1 MKKITK
7 DKKNWFKKHP
17 YLFTFLIGWPALFFI
32 IDSLTFDD
40 VSIDIAVTIFFLS
53 FPLIIFFLWS
63 YKKDSKER
71 EQLGNI
77 NWFKNWFKRHPYL
90 FTFLIG
96 WPILT
101 FIIDT
106 FIEPIVSDRF
116 NYILAII
123 WISFPLI
130 IFFLWIKNLEKTRK
144 AIQYILITI
153 FVILVLPIWYSASI
167 FIFDNVKII
176 KKDTKYVIIR
186 MPTKNIFLSNEDKA
200 IKDGQNRKEAAK
212 LAGPYCSSHG
222 SGEIAYIFV
231 GKSKNRTGIWFD
243 TKDSFTGTFAAEWRF
258 FCADDI
264 DQALYLF
271 YENIPENFNSYISR
285 VTNYNQVTSHS
296 TLATSQHLPGHLV
309 AKYKKYEKYEKE
321 VAKKS
326 SSEDTEQKI
335 NPDLITI
342 GSGSGFY
349 INNKGYALTNNHVV
363 EICEQVI
370 TIDKGQKILFNIV
383 ATDKVIDIGLIK
395 SIEKNSNYLRINK
408 KGAKLGEDVIAVGFP
423 LSSRLSDSVKI
434 TKGVVSSLIGLDNNS
449 AQIQIDA
456 ALQPGNS
463 GGPIINENGNV
474 VGIASASLN
483 KLLMIAET
491 GTISENVNF
500 AVASPAIINFLKA
513 KKVKYSSEGFF
524 SSEYSSTELAA
535 LGEETTIKLL
545 CLNTRTAYN
554 RLKSS
559 KGYKDVLLDLN

>member
-1 MKKITK
+1 
-7 DKKNWFKKHP
+7 
-17 YLFTFLIGWPALFFI
+17 
-32 IDSLTFDD
+32 
-40 VSIDIAVTIFFLS
+40 
-53 FPLIIFFLWS
+53 
-63 YKKDSKER
+63 
-71 EQLGNI
+71 
-77 NWFKNWFKRHPYL
+77 
-90 FTFLIG
+90 
-96 WPILT
+96 
-101 FIIDT
+101 
-106 FIEPIVSDRF
+106 
-116 NYILAII
+116 
-123 WISFPLI
+123 
-130 IFFLWIKNLEKTRK
+130 
-144 AIQYILITI
+144 
-153 FVILVLPIWYSASI
+153 
-167 FIFDNVKII
+167 
-176 KKDTKYVIIR
+176 
-186 MPTKNIFLSNEDKA
+186 MPTKNIFLSKTELA
-200 IKDGQNRKEAAK
+200 IKEGQNRKEAVK
-212 LAGPYCSSHG
+212 LSGTYCSSHG
-222 SGEIAYIFV
+222 SGKIAYILV

-243 TKDSFTGTFAAEWRF
+243 TEESINGTFTAKWRF

-271 YENIPENFNSYISR
+271 YENIPENFNSYIFR

-296 TLATSQHLPGHLV
+296 TLSNSKYLPDNLV
-309 AKYKKYEKYEKE
+309 EKYKKYEKYEKE

-335 NPDLITI
+335 NPDLLTI

-370 TIDKGQKILFNIV
+370 TIAEGRKILFYVV
-383 ATDKVIDIGLIK
+383 ATDKVNDIGLLK
-395 SIEKNSNYLRINK
+395 SIEKNSNYLVINK

-434 TKGVVSSLIGLDNNS
+434 TKGVVSSLSGMKNNS

-491 GTISENVNF
+491 ETIPENVNF
-500 AVASPAIINFLKA
+500 AVSSPAIVNFLKT
-513 KKVKYSSEGFF
+513 KKVKYTSAGFF
-524 SSEYSSTELAA
+524 SSEYSSTELAEM
-535 LGEETTIKLL
+535 GEEATIKLL

-559 KGYKDVLLDLN
+559 KAYSDVLLDLN